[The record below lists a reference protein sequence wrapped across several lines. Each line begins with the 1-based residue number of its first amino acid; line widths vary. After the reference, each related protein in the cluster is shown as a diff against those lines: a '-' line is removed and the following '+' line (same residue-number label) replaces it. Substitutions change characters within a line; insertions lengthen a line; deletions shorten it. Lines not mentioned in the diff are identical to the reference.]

1 MFHPYT
7 VDSQFYTNTCK
18 KYMATNQFNSYEF
31 EGVWYSVY
39 STKNSESPLIWNTA
53 TFYCKCNVYSV
64 KPCRWA
70 CRPSSFM
77 VSPCTRT
84 CSTIMLYIS
93 TATDDL
99 WPHPL
104 HFFLLLFLFVSHYQ
118 DSFSKTHN
126 HLCSC
131 SYHPEILTCVSSVL
145 LLNVH
150 TWMTVCSLCSF
161 CDSLGSYIVCLY
173 ENMVKPVQNVAIFV

>member
-31 EGVWYSVY
+31 EGVWYSIY

-53 TFYCKCNVYSV
+53 TLYCKCNVYRV

-93 TATDDL
+93 SATDDL

-104 HFFLLLFLFVSHYQ
+104 HFFSPPIPLCIPLSGFIFQNTQSLVLLFISSWDSDLCVISFTTECSHMDCVLFV
-118 DSFSKTHN
+118 F
-126 HLCSC
+126 
-131 SYHPEILTCVSSVL
+131 IL
-145 LLNVH
+145 
-150 TWMTVCSLCSF
+150 WF
-161 CDSLGSYIVCLY
+161 
-173 ENMVKPVQNVAIFV
+173 FR